1 MSATSVQC
9 CSYKNKK
16 IFAKYLVIGNHW
28 EIMEMLGIIS
38 GIEGMEVIIQH
49 LKFQCKEDNEIMTV
63 DHSFK
68 KLIDKRKEKNR
79 VLDGGLLV
87 LN

>member
-1 MSATSVQC
+1 
-9 CSYKNKK
+9 
-16 IFAKYLVIGNHW
+16 
-28 EIMEMLGIIS
+28 
-38 GIEGMEVIIQH
+38 MEVIIQH

-79 VLDGGLLV
+79 VLDEGLLV